1 MSTVLRLLGYRFY
14 WYSNENGEPIHI
26 HVRKENRKAK
36 FWLSPISLARNDG
49 FATHEL
55 TQIAKLQIAKLLE
68 GHVTEIMEKWNEEK

>member
-26 HVRKENRKAK
+26 HVRKENRKAQ

-55 TQIAKLQIAKLLE
+55 TQIAKLLE
-68 GHVTEIMEKWNEEK
+68 EHVTEITEKWNEEK

>member
-36 FWLSPISLARNDG
+36 FWLSPISLARN
-49 FATHEL
+49 
-55 TQIAKLQIAKLLE
+55 
-68 GHVTEIMEKWNEEK
+68 EKRIEKPSFGSLPFLWHGMMDLPHMN

>member
-14 WYSNENGEPIHI
+14 WYSNENGEPI
-26 HVRKENRKAK
+26 RKENRKAK

-55 TQIAKLQIAKLLE
+55 TQIAKLLE